1 MSAVVHVAGG
11 YVAAVLIRADETTTT
26 VAGSESGSTEATT
39 EVAASDPSPLTVAPK
54 ELFWSLGA
62 FLVLLALMRL
72 VFYPKLRDGM
82 AARERAV
89 TDRQAAAATAKA
101 AADAEVADYEA
112 ALAGVRAEAQGRI
125 DAAVRT
131 LEAERS
137 TKLAAVN
144 AELAAQRASAAGE
157 LDAAKA
163 AVRNDIAAA
172 TRDVVT
178 AAAQRVLGAAPD
190 GGAVGSAVERAL
202 SAEVV
207 R

>member
-1 MSAVVHVAGG
+1 MSIF
-11 YVAAVLIRADETTTT
+11 AAVR
-26 VAGSESGSTEATT
+26 
-39 EVAASDPSPLTVAPK
+39 
-54 ELFWSLGA
+54 
-62 FLVLLALMRL
+62 LLAEESTKTETPNSWLPESYEIIWGGLATL
-72 VFYPKLRDGM
+72 VIAFALTKFAIPLLRK
-82 AARERAV
+82 AL
-89 TDRQAAAATAKA
+89 TDRTARIQRDLDSSAAAL
-101 AADAEVADYEA
+101 ADAEVAEYEA

-131 LEAERS
+131 LESERS
-137 TKLAAVN
+137 TRLAAVN
-144 AELAAQRASAAGE
+144 AELAAQRASAAAE

-190 GGAVGSAVERAL
+190 TGAVGSAVERAL